1 MRNMRIFK
9 VGMLVLQLG
18 GCVDFD
24 YFKVSDEI

>member
-24 YFKVSDEI
+24 YSKVSG